1 MKEQLSNHI
10 GGWWKKICRD
20 AVTGN
25 VIDGVMYGEAR
36 RWWGSIL
43 IDGQP
48 QDVEL
53 DVVAES
59 IDKKTILI
67 GECKWTSTENARLMT
82 ARLSKIAEHLH
93 FTQDKNVVIKLILKN
108 NPEESQGNHFL
119 AEDVIKL
126 Y

>member
-1 MKEQLSNHI
+1 M
-10 GGWWKKICRD
+10 
-20 AVTGN
+20 TGN

-43 IDGQP
+43 MDGKP

-59 IDKKTILI
+59 IDGKTLLI
-67 GECKWTSTENARLMT
+67 GECKWTTSENARHLT
-82 ARLSKIAEHLH
+82 DYLKRVAEHLS
-93 FTQDKNVVIKLILKN
+93 FTKGKNVVVKLFLKN
-108 NPEESQGNHFL
+108 PPEEPQGNHLL
-119 AEDVIKL
+119 ARDVIKL